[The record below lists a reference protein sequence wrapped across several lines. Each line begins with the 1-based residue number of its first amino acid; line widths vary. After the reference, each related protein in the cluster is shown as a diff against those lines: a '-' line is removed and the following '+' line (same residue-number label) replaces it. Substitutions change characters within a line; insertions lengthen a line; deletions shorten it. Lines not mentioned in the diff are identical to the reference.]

1 MGKRTEIIKRKWRGV
16 KASKSFHNALV
27 YLAFVVV
34 ATLFW
39 VIMAMNDSVTRTFD
53 VRLRI
58 VNVPDSV
65 TFINVPP
72 QDIHVTLRD
81 KGTNLLR
88 VGIIKNPHID
98 INFRDFASDN
108 VFRFSK
114 ADMNTALKTAFGNS
128 AQIGSVSID
137 SLSLLYTAD
146 RGHRVPIVVRAD
158 VSAAAGN
165 IIAGL
170 PEPQERVVTIY
181 ALSGVADTISHVY
194 TEPIVKRNLSETSEY
209 TVSLVPIKGTR
220 LEPSKVKVR
229 IPVEPLVKK
238 EMMATLKAENVPAGM
253 NLLLFPNRVPVSF
266 YVPMN
271 LFNQE
276 EVPFDVI
283 VDYNDTRLPGTR
295 RLPLRICSHED
306 YVVSPVVLTDSVEY
320 TLVKE

>member
-1 MGKRTEIIKRKWRGV
+1 MR
-16 KASKSFHNALV
+16 ASKSFHNALV
-27 YLAFVVV
+27 YLAFVAVS
-34 ATLFW
+34 AFFW

-88 VGIIKNPHID
+88 LGIVKDPHID

-114 ADMNTALKTAFGNS
+114 ADVNTALKTAFGNS
-128 AQIGSVSID
+128 AQIGAVSVD
-137 SLSLLYTAD
+137 SLYLHYTTD

-158 VSAAAGN
+158 VSASAGN

-181 ALSGVADTISHVY
+181 ALSGVADTITHVF
-194 TEPIVKRNLSETSEY
+194 TEPIIKRNLSETSEY
-209 TVSLVPIKGTR
+209 TVALVPIKGTR
-220 LEPSKVKVR
+220 FEPAKVKVR

-238 EMMATLKAENVPAGM
+238 EMMVTLSAENVPAGM
-253 NLLLFPNRVPVSF
+253 NLLLFPNRVQVSF

-276 EVPFDVI
+276 EVPFDVM

-295 RLPLRICSHED
+295 RLPVRVGAHED
-306 YVVSPVVLTDSVEY
+306 YVVSPKVMTDSVEY

>member
-1 MGKRTEIIKRKWRGV
+1 MR
-16 KASKSFHNALV
+16 ASKSFHNALV
-27 YLAFVVV
+27 YLAFVAVS
-34 ATLFW
+34 AFFW

-88 VGIIKNPHID
+88 LGIVKDPHID

-114 ADMNTALKTAFGNS
+114 ADVNTALKTAFGNS
-128 AQIGSVSID
+128 AQIGAVSVD
-137 SLSLLYTAD
+137 SLYLLYTTD

-158 VSAAAGN
+158 VSASAGN

-181 ALSGVADTISHVY
+181 ALSGVADTITHVF
-194 TEPIVKRNLSETSEY
+194 TEPIIKRNLSETSEY
-209 TVSLVPIKGTR
+209 TVALVPIKGTR
-220 LEPSKVKVR
+220 FEPAKVKVR

-238 EMMATLKAENVPAGM
+238 EMMVTLSAENVPAGM
-253 NLLLFPNRVPVSF
+253 NLLLFPNRVQVSF

-276 EVPFDVI
+276 EVPFDVM

-295 RLPLRICSHED
+295 RLPVRVGAYED
-306 YVVSPVVLTDSVEY
+306 YVVSPKVMTDSVEY